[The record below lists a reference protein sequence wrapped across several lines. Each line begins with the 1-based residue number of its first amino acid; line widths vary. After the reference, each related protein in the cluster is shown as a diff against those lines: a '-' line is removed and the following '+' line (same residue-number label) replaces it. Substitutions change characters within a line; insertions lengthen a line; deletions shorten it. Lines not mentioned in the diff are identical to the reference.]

1 MRPVGPTPAFKYAE
15 DFDAAAP
22 FVGEAAPARN
32 RIRFL
37 AIGLLV
43 LLLLLAGRAI
53 QLAFSGDPLAEPHH
67 NAVVASTSRA
77 DIVDRNGVLLAT
89 TVRAYTLTAEP
100 DLVWKPG
107 ETADALRRVFPD
119 LDRDT
124 LIRKLSDQS
133 RQLIFLRRSLTPGQ
147 RQAVMALGLG
157 GIGFAD
163 EERRVYPQG
172 SLAAHALGFTDVDL
186 KPLSG
191 VERGLDDAI
200 RAAGEEGRPVR
211 LSLDVRVQYALESEL
226 SAAAIAA
233 HASGGSAILLDGRTG
248 ETLAL
253 ASWPSFDPNA
263 AGEAPDANRRDRVAG
278 DLHEL
283 GSTIKPFTVAMA
295 LQEQRTS
302 PAEVFDLSQ
311 PFDVDGSVITD
322 DHTILG
328 PATLRD
334 ILERSSNIGAARLAL
349 RLGQDRQTNY
359 LRRLGL
365 LSAASL
371 ELGRNQAPIVPPI
384 TSRRDIAGRGF
395 GYGLAA
401 TQAALAG
408 AYTVFVNNG
417 ARIAPT
423 LLPRNAGDRIARTQ
437 VFTPG
442 VTRQVLMYMRG
453 VVTEGT
459 GRAADVPGLQ
469 VAGKTGTA
477 EKLTGDTQTYDEG
490 RNFSSFA
497 GVFPAN
503 DPHYVIVLALDD
515 TGAGEQGGAVAAPAV
530 GRTLR
535 RIAPMLGLAV
545 EPRAPTR

>member
-1 MRPVGPTPAFKYAE
+1 VGPTPSFKYAE
-15 DFDAAAP
+15 DYDAHAP
-22 FVGEAAPARN
+22 FAGEAAPARN

-37 AIGLLV
+37 AIALLV
-43 LLLLLAGRAI
+43 LLLLLAGRAV
-53 QLAFSGDPLAEPHH
+53 QLAFAGDPLAEPRH
-67 NAVVASTSRA
+67 NSVVASTSRA

-100 DLVWKPG
+100 DLVWKPA
-107 ETADALRRVFPD
+107 ETAAALLSVFPE
-119 LDRDT
+119 LDRAT
-124 LIRKLSDQS
+124 LVRKLSDQG
-133 RQLIFLRRSLTPGQ
+133 RRLVFLRRSLTPGQ

-172 SLAAHALGFTDVDL
+172 QLGAQALGFTDVDL
-186 KPLSG
+186 KPLAG

-200 RAAGEEGRPVR
+200 RSAGEEGRPVR
-211 LSLDVRVQYALESEL
+211 LSLDVRIQYALESEL
-226 SAAAIAA
+226 DAAARAA
-233 HASGGSAILLDGRTG
+233 HASAAGAILLDGRSG

-253 ASWPSFDPNA
+253 ASWPSFDPNR
-263 AGEAPDANRRDRVAG
+263 AGDAPADDLRDRVAG

-311 PFDVDGSVITD
+311 PFDIDGSVITD
-322 DHTILG
+322 EHVVLG
-328 PATLRD
+328 RATLRE
-334 ILERSSNIGAARLAL
+334 ILTRSSNIGAARLAL
-349 RLGQDRQTNY
+349 RLGEARQSLY
-359 LRRLGL
+359 LERLGL
-365 LSAASL
+365 LSPASL
-371 ELGRNQAPIVPPI
+371 ELGRNQAPIAPAI
-384 TSRRDIAGRGF
+384 ASRRDLAGRGF
-395 GYGLAA
+395 GYNLAA

-417 ARIAPT
+417 VRVTPT
-423 LLPRNAGDRIARTQ
+423 LVARNAGDRLARTA
-437 VFTPG
+437 VFSPA
-442 VTRQVLMYMRG
+442 VTRQVLGYMRA
-453 VVTEGT
+453 VVTDGT

-477 EKLTGDTQTYDEG
+477 EKLTGDTQTYDEN

-497 GVFPAN
+497 GIFPAN
-503 DPHYVIVLALDD
+503 DPRYVIVLALDD
-515 TGAGEQGGAVAAPAV
+515 TGWGEQGGAVAAPAV
-530 GRTLR
+530 ARTLR

-545 EPRAPTR
+545 EPRPTTR